1 MFDSNILSFYQQEE
15 FRKYP
20 EDEQRAIIGN
30 YFDRIVAPSLPAS
43 DEEKSVA
50 RTNFMEA
57 HMLPRGVDPRALNL
71 YADQKFVEKSPE
83 EKADILGAFYDK
95 LAGKSAQYLDPEVRE
110 QQRELFVA
118 QNMLLPDDKGGW
130 GSALIDAAKN
140 LPHGVETTLRQ
151 AGRQIAVHSDDIP
164 DIESIS
170 DLEDIRQNPEEYA
183 ERFNR
188 ERTKGTI
195 SADPNDSTNKA
206 VREKQMRDEVYRA
219 KYGHLENPVGN
230 WFPLDPSGAQAS
242 APYSATGAL
251 VGGLSLMGSAAAMP
265 VAGIGN
271 VILGASSKDQFLV
284 DKLNQ
289 VNEFSRKFRGRPLDQ
304 EETDAVVAEYNLM
317 GNQYGGIE
325 ALTELGSDFVFNRIA
340 GRIFGKNAVKGA
352 LNKLGGFGLDAAG
365 QHFGETWAEYGEGN
379 LEHKAGLRNSGY
391 SGGEGILQAF
401 KAQAGTTNL
410 MLGMT
415 HGPVAAAEY
424 TRSKFFSAD
433 KPVLDNINLKINSGE
448 TIGIIGGTGSSK
460 SSLVQLIPRLYDV
473 TSGEVKVGGVDV
485 RDYDLETLRDS
496 VAMVLQKN
504 VLFSGTIKE
513 NLRWGNEKATDEEL
527 IHVCKLAQADDF
539 VQTFPHKY
547 DTYIE
552 QGGNNVSGGQKQRL
566 CIARAL
572 LKKPKI
578 LILDDSTS
586 AVDTKTDALIRKAFL
601 EEIPDTTKIIIAQR
615 VSSVQDADH
624 IIVMDDGKISAYGT
638 HKELLKSSDI
648 YREVY
653 ESQVKGGSDD
663 EQ

>member
-1 MFDSNILSFYQQEE
+1 MSDSNILSFYQDGE
-15 FRKYP
+15 FRKLP
-20 EDEQRAIIGN
+20 ENEKQSIIEN
-30 YFDRIVAPSLPAS
+30 YFDKSIAPSLSAS
-43 DEEKSVA
+43 EEDKAVA
-50 RTNFMEA
+50 RTNFMKTHELSGGFDSRVLDWYKDPEFA
-57 HMLPRGVDPRALNL
+57 SLP
-71 YADQKFVEKSPE
+71 SE
-83 EKADILGAFYDK
+83 EKATVLGNFYDK
-95 LAGKSAQYLDPEVRE
+95 MSGKAAQYLDPEVRE

-118 QNMLLPDDKGGW
+118 QNMLLPEDKGGW
-130 GSALIDAAKN
+130 IDAAVDVAKN
-140 LPHGVETTLRQ
+140 LGHGIETTFRQ
-151 AGRQIAVHSDDIP
+151 AGRQIAVHSDDLP

-219 KYGHLENPVGN
+219 KYGHLENPVGD
-230 WFPLDPSGAQAS
+230 WLPLDPSGAQTS

-365 QHFGETWAEYGEGN
+365 EHTGETIAQYAQGN
-379 LEHKAGLRNSGY
+379 IEHEAGLSDKRY

-401 KAQAGTTNL
+401 KEQAGTTNL

-415 HGPVAAAEY
+415 HAPSPQPSIRAANSSVRINRYWIPPRHRFHVPKKKRVASL
-424 TRSKFFSAD
+424 TFS
-433 KPVLDNINLKINSGE
+433 
-448 TIGIIGGTGSSK
+448 GS
-460 SSLVQLIPRLYDV
+460 IPA
-473 TSGEVKVGGVDV
+473 S
-485 RDYDLETLRDS
+485 
-496 VAMVLQKN
+496 LQK
-504 VLFSGTIKE
+504 LF
-513 NLRWGNEKATDEEL
+513 LM
-527 IHVCKLAQADDF
+527 
-539 VQTFPHKY
+539 
-547 DTYIE
+547 
-552 QGGNNVSGGQKQRL
+552 
-566 CIARAL
+566 L
-572 LKKPKI
+572 LKMPN
-578 LILDDSTS
+578 T
-586 AVDTKTDALIRKAFL
+586 VRIRM
-601 EEIPDTTKIIIAQR
+601 EP
-615 VSSVQDADH
+615 
-624 IIVMDDGKISAYGT
+624 
-638 HKELLKSSDI
+638 
-648 YREVY
+648 
-653 ESQVKGGSDD
+653 
-663 EQ
+663 

>member
-1 MFDSNILSFYQQEE
+1 MFDSNILSFYQDGE
-15 FRKYP
+15 FRKLP
-20 EDEQRAIIGN
+20 ENEKQSIIEN
-30 YFDRIVAPSLPAS
+30 YFDKSIAPSLSAS
-43 DEEKSVA
+43 EEDKAVA
-50 RTNFMEA
+50 RTNFMKTHELSGGFDSRVLDWYKDPEFA
-57 HMLPRGVDPRALNL
+57 SLP
-71 YADQKFVEKSPE
+71 SE
-83 EKADILGAFYDK
+83 EKATVLGNFYDK
-95 LAGKSAQYLDPEVRE
+95 MSGKAAQYLDPEVRE

-118 QNMLLPDDKGGW
+118 QNMLLPEDKGGW
-130 GSALIDAAKN
+130 IDAAVDGAKN
-140 LPHGVETTLRQ
+140 LGHGIETTLRQ
-151 AGRQIAVHSDDIP
+151 AGRQIAVHSDDLP

-219 KYGHLENPVGN
+219 KYGHLENPVGD
-230 WFPLDPSGAQAS
+230 WLPLDPSGAQAS

-365 QHFGETWAEYGEGN
+365 EHTGETIAQYTQGN
-379 LEHKAGLRNSGY
+379 IEHEAGLSDKRY

-401 KAQAGTTNL
+401 KEQAGTTNL

-433 KPVLDNINLKINSGE
+433 KPVLD
-448 TIGIIGGTGSSK
+448 SS
-460 SSLVQLIPRLYDV
+460 SSQAPR
-473 TSGEVKVGGVDV
+473 T
-485 RDYDLETLRDS
+485 
-496 VAMVLQKN
+496 
-504 VLFSGTIKE
+504 
-513 NLRWGNEKATDEEL
+513 EE
-527 IHVCKLAQADDF
+527 
-539 VQTFPHKY
+539 
-547 DTYIE
+547 E
-552 QGGNNVSGGQKQRL
+552 
-566 CIARAL
+566 
-572 LKKPKI
+572 
-578 LILDDSTS
+578 
-586 AVDTKTDALIRKAFL
+586 
-601 EEIPDTTKIIIAQR
+601 
-615 VSSVQDADH
+615 
-624 IIVMDDGKISAYGT
+624 
-638 HKELLKSSDI
+638 
-648 YREVY
+648 
-653 ESQVKGGSDD
+653 KGGKLDMLGLDPNDAPKAPSHADQDSSPTTQQKAPEQEQAID
-663 EQ
+663 E

>member
-433 KPVLDNINLKINSGE
+433 KPVLDSSPSQVPRTEEEKGGKLDLLGLNPGVSPKALPYAAQDAQYRAHTDGTVTPASADVIDADYTVNTQPNFGIGTLPPAQGKLPTGSGSVVMPNE
-448 TIGIIGGTGSSK
+448 STGPTIPMPGIGGNLTGEASSGMPMAQPAATE
-460 SSLVQLIPRLYDV
+460 LPALPAQTEPAGLGLWP
-473 TSGEVKVGGVDV
+473 GG
-485 RDYDLETLRDS
+485 
-496 VAMVLQKN
+496 
-504 VLFSGTIKE
+504 
-513 NLRWGNEKATDEEL
+513 
-527 IHVCKLAQADDF
+527 
-539 VQTFPHKY
+539 
-547 DTYIE
+547 
-552 QGGNNVSGGQKQRL
+552 
-566 CIARAL
+566 
-572 LKKPKI
+572 
-578 LILDDSTS
+578 
-586 AVDTKTDALIRKAFL
+586 
-601 EEIPDTTKIIIAQR
+601 
-615 VSSVQDADH
+615 
-624 IIVMDDGKISAYGT
+624 
-638 HKELLKSSDI
+638 
-648 YREVY
+648 
-653 ESQVKGGSDD
+653 
-663 EQ
+663 